1 MGFSGT
7 TGVAFGGL
15 TLSVCFWPAIGDL
28 SLVGFVTTPMNTKGA
43 GVVEAASVTQCPL
56 RPRLLDVSQADNPS
70 EVGKSSRG
78 QFSFCLAA
86 LDFPGVS
93 FREFGSRLR
102 GTGWIAVGTTSKGRN
117 ENQI

>member
-1 MGFSGT
+1 MSDIDVVVVDSLKALDPERPIREAE
-7 TGVAFGGL
+7 VARVL
-15 TLSVCFWPAIGDL
+15 N
-28 SLVGFVTTPMNTKGA
+28 LVGFVTTPMNTKGA

-93 FREFGSRLR
+93 F
-102 GTGWIAVGTTSKGRN
+102 
-117 ENQI
+117 